1 MQFLFVTDRVENPAS
16 VNVALAYRTLEA
28 LLRQGHSADILELW
42 DGTSPLPDAPAGCT
56 RTLLDFPDE
65 RLMNEI
71 LAYGAKG
78 GTPVPLR
85 LARLACHPAAA
96 RAAVLQLAL
105 HRPRR
110 TTAAKAA
117 IEKLCAAKAY
127 DAVVCVCAPYRA
139 AFALETAR
147 ISAKKLLWQMD
158 PYAGQ
163 HGYKA
168 PGGFAREKQLID
180 AMHRVFIAPT
190 ALPDYAP
197 GAPLYEV
204 RGKMRVLGFPA
215 LVPMPDPAP
224 HEGLRCTFCG
234 SLYPGLR
241 QPDFALALFSALDDP
256 RLTLTM
262 AGRGWQPFAD
272 AARKAGQVLGSRLVL
287 PGPVPPDEAA
297 RMEQDAD
304 ILVSLGNARDEQ
316 MPSKIFAF
324 LGSGKPILHLAAS
337 ESDPVLAFLA
347 QYPLALVLQQKDG
360 VTPEIAARL
369 RAWLDNTQGQ
379 RLPYAETA
387 ALFPAY
393 TPDVTA
399 QALVNGIEK
408 ESL

>member
-1 MQFLFVTDRVENPAS
+1 MDFLFVTDRVENPAG
-16 VNVALAYRTLEA
+16 VDVALAYRTVEA
-28 LLRQGHSADILELW
+28 LRQQGHDADILELW

-56 RTLLDFPDE
+56 RTLLPFPDE

-71 LAYGAKG
+71 LEYGAKG
-78 GTPVPLR
+78 GTPVPKR
-85 LARLACHPAAA
+85 LAKLACHPLAA

-110 TTAAKAA
+110 TTVTKKR
-117 IEKLCAAKAY
+117 IEHLCAAKAY

-139 AFALETAR
+139 AFALEKAR
-147 ISAKKLLWQMD
+147 ITAKKLLWQMD

-163 HGYKA
+163 SGYTA

-180 AMHRVFIAPT
+180 AMHRVYIAPT
-190 ALPDYAP
+190 ALRDYAE

-241 QPDFALALFSALDDP
+241 EPNFALALFAALNDP
-256 RLTLTM
+256 ELTLTM
-262 AGRGWQPFAD
+262 AGRGWKSFS
-272 AARKAGQVLGSRLVL
+272 AATKAAGQVLGSRLVL
-287 PGPVPPDEAA
+287 PGPLPPAEAA
-297 RMEQDAD
+297 ALEQDAD
-304 ILVSLGNARDEQ
+304 VLLNLGNTRDEQ

-337 ESDPVLAFLA
+337 DTDPTLPYLAR
-347 QYPLALVLQQKDG
+347 YPLALVLYAKDG
-360 VTPEIAARL
+360 VTPGVTARL
-369 RAWLDNTQGQ
+369 NRWLHEVRGRQ
-379 RLPYAETA
+379 LPFAETA
-387 ALFPAY
+387 QLYPEF
-393 TPDVTA
+393 TP
-399 QALVNGIEK
+399 EK
-408 ESL
+408 VAEEFLRWI

>member
-1 MQFLFVTDRVENPAS
+1 MDFLFVTDRVENPAG
-16 VNVALAYRTLEA
+16 VDVALAYRTVEA
-28 LLRQGHSADILELW
+28 LRQQGHDADILELW

-56 RTLLDFPDE
+56 RTLLPFPDE

-71 LAYGAKG
+71 LEYGAKG
-78 GTPVPLR
+78 GTPVPKR
-85 LARLACHPAAA
+85 LAKLACHPLAA

-110 TTAAKAA
+110 TTVTKKR
-117 IEKLCAAKAY
+117 IERLCAAKAY

-139 AFALETAR
+139 AFALEKAR
-147 ISAKKLLWQMD
+147 ITAKKLLWQMD

-163 HGYKA
+163 SGYTA

-180 AMHRVFIAPT
+180 AMHRVYIAPT
-190 ALPDYAP
+190 ALRDYAE

-241 QPDFALALFSALDDP
+241 EPNFALALFAALNDP
-256 RLTLTM
+256 ELTLTM
-262 AGRGWQPFAD
+262 AGRGWKSFS
-272 AARKAGQVLGSRLVL
+272 AATKAAGQVLGSRLVL
-287 PGPVPPDEAA
+287 PGPLPPAEAA
-297 RMEQDAD
+297 ALEQDAD
-304 ILVSLGNARDEQ
+304 VLLNLGNTRDEQ

-337 ESDPVLAFLA
+337 DTDPTLPYLAR
-347 QYPLALVLQQKDG
+347 YPLALVLYAKDG
-360 VTPEIAARL
+360 VTPGVTARL
-369 RAWLDNTQGQ
+369 NRWLHEVRGRQ
-379 RLPYAETA
+379 LPFAETA
-387 ALFPAY
+387 QLYPEF
-393 TPDVTA
+393 TP
-399 QALVNGIEK
+399 EK
-408 ESL
+408 VAEEFLRWI

>member
-1 MQFLFVTDRVENPAS
+1 MDFLFVTDRVENPAG
-16 VNVALAYRTLEA
+16 VDVALAYRTVEA
-28 LLRQGHSADILELW
+28 LRQQGHGADILELW

-56 RTLLDFPDE
+56 RTLLPFPDE

-71 LAYGAKG
+71 LEYGAKG
-78 GTPVPLR
+78 GTPVPKR
-85 LARLACHPAAA
+85 LAKLACHPLAA

-110 TTAAKAA
+110 TTVTKKR
-117 IEKLCAAKAY
+117 IERLCAAKAY

-139 AFALETAR
+139 AFVLEKAR
-147 ISAKKLLWQMD
+147 ITAKKLLWQMD

-163 HGYKA
+163 SGYTA

-180 AMHRVFIAPT
+180 AMHRVYIAPT
-190 ALPDYAP
+190 ALRDYAE

-241 QPDFALALFSALDDP
+241 EPNFALALFAALNDP
-256 RLTLTM
+256 ELTLTM
-262 AGRGWQPFAD
+262 AGRGWKSFS
-272 AARKAGQVLGSRLVL
+272 AATKAAGQILGSRLVL
-287 PGPVPPDEAA
+287 PGPLPPAEAA
-297 RMEQDAD
+297 ALEQDAD
-304 ILVSLGNARDEQ
+304 VLLNLGNTRDEQ

-337 ESDPVLAFLA
+337 DTDPTLPYLAR
-347 QYPLALVLQQKDG
+347 YPLALVLYAKDG
-360 VTPEIAARL
+360 VTPGVTARL
-369 RAWLDNTQGQ
+369 NRWLHEVRGRQ
-379 RLPYAETA
+379 LPFAETA
-387 ALFPAY
+387 QLYPEF
-393 TPDVTA
+393 TP
-399 QALVNGIEK
+399 EK
-408 ESL
+408 VAEEFLRWI

>member
-1 MQFLFVTDRVENPAS
+1 MDFLFVTDRVENPAG
-16 VNVALAYRTLEA
+16 VDVALTYRTVEA
-28 LLRQGHSADILELW
+28 LRQQGHDADILELW

-56 RTLLDFPDE
+56 RTLLPFPDE

-71 LAYGAKG
+71 LEYGAKG
-78 GTPVPLR
+78 GTPVPKR
-85 LARLACHPAAA
+85 LAKLACHPLAA

-110 TTAAKAA
+110 TTVTKKR
-117 IEKLCAAKAY
+117 IERLCAAKAY

-139 AFALETAR
+139 AFALEKAR
-147 ISAKKLLWQMD
+147 ITAKKLLWQMD

-163 HGYKA
+163 SGYTA

-180 AMHRVFIAPT
+180 AMHRVYIAPT
-190 ALPDYAP
+190 ALRDYAE

-241 QPDFALALFSALDDP
+241 EPNFALALFAALNDP
-256 RLTLTM
+256 ELTLTM
-262 AGRGWQPFAD
+262 AGRGWKSFS
-272 AARKAGQVLGSRLVL
+272 AATKAAGQVLGSRLVL
-287 PGPVPPDEAA
+287 PGPLPPAEAA
-297 RMEQDAD
+297 ALEQDAD
-304 ILVSLGNARDEQ
+304 VLLNLGNTRDEQ

-337 ESDPVLAFLA
+337 DTDPTLPYLAR
-347 QYPLALVLQQKDG
+347 YPLALVLYAKDG
-360 VTPEIAARL
+360 VTPGVTARL
-369 RAWLDNTQGQ
+369 NRWLHEVRGRQ
-379 RLPYAETA
+379 LPFAETA
-387 ALFPAY
+387 QLYPEF
-393 TPDVTA
+393 TP
-399 QALVNGIEK
+399 EK
-408 ESL
+408 VAEEFLRWI

>member
-1 MQFLFVTDRVENPAS
+1 
-16 VNVALAYRTLEA
+16 
-28 LLRQGHSADILELW
+28 
-42 DGTSPLPDAPAGCT
+42 
-56 RTLLDFPDE
+56 
-65 RLMNEI
+65 
-71 LAYGAKG
+71 
-78 GTPVPLR
+78 
-85 LARLACHPAAA
+85 
-96 RAAVLQLAL
+96 
-105 HRPRR
+105 
-110 TTAAKAA
+110 
-117 IEKLCAAKAY
+117 
-127 DAVVCVCAPYRA
+127 
-139 AFALETAR
+139 
-147 ISAKKLLWQMD
+147 
-158 PYAGQ
+158 
-163 HGYKA
+163 
-168 PGGFAREKQLID
+168 
-180 AMHRVFIAPT
+180 
-190 ALPDYAP
+190 PDYAP

-360 VTPEIAARL
+360 ATPQTVAKL
-369 RAWLDNTQGQ
+369 RAWLDKTQGQ
-379 RLPYAETA
+379 RLPYAKTA

-399 QALVNGIEK
+399 QTLADSIEK

>member
-1 MQFLFVTDRVENPAS
+1 MDFLFVTDRVENPAG
-16 VNVALAYRTLEA
+16 VDVALAYRTVEA
-28 LLRQGHSADILELW
+28 LRQQGHGADILELW

-56 RTLLDFPDE
+56 RTLLPFPDE
-65 RLMNEI
+65 HLMNEI
-71 LAYGAKG
+71 LEYGAKG
-78 GTPVPLR
+78 GTPVPKR
-85 LARLACHPAAA
+85 LAKLACHPLAA

-110 TTAAKAA
+110 TTVTKKR
-117 IEKLCAAKAY
+117 IERLCAAKAY

-139 AFALETAR
+139 AFALEKAR
-147 ISAKKLLWQMD
+147 ITAKKLLWQMD

-163 HGYKA
+163 SGYTA

-180 AMHRVFIAPT
+180 AMHRVYIAPT
-190 ALPDYAP
+190 ALRDYAE

-337 ESDPVLAFLA
+337 DTDPTLPYLAR
-347 QYPLALVLQQKDG
+347 YPLALVLYAKDG
-360 VTPEIAARL
+360 VTPGVTARL
-369 RAWLDNTQGQ
+369 NRWLHEVRGRQ
-379 RLPYAETA
+379 LPYAETA
-387 ALFPAY
+387 QLYPEF
-393 TPDVTA
+393 TP
-399 QALVNGIEK
+399 EK
-408 ESL
+408 VAEEFLRWI

>member
-1 MQFLFVTDRVENPAS
+1 MDFLFVTDRVENPAG
-16 VNVALAYRTLEA
+16 VDVALAYRTVEA
-28 LLRQGHSADILELW
+28 LRQQGHDADILELW

-56 RTLLDFPDE
+56 RTLLPFPDE

-71 LAYGAKG
+71 LEYGAKG
-78 GTPVPLR
+78 GTPVPKR
-85 LARLACHPAAA
+85 LAKLACHPLAA

-110 TTAAKAA
+110 TTVTKKR
-117 IEKLCAAKAY
+117 IERLCAAKAY

-139 AFALETAR
+139 AFALEKAR
-147 ISAKKLLWQMD
+147 ITAKKLLWQMD

-163 HGYKA
+163 SGYTA

-180 AMHRVFIAPT
+180 AMHRVYIAPT
-190 ALPDYAP
+190 ALRDYAE

-241 QPDFALALFSALDDP
+241 EPNFALALFAALNDP
-256 RLTLTM
+256 ELTLTM
-262 AGRGWQPFAD
+262 AGRGWKSFS
-272 AARKAGQVLGSRLVL
+272 AATKAAGQVLGSRLVL
-287 PGPVPPDEAA
+287 PGPLPPAEAA
-297 RMEQDAD
+297 ALEQDAD
-304 ILVSLGNARDEQ
+304 VLLNLGNTRDEQ

-337 ESDPVLAFLA
+337 DTDPTLPYLAR
-347 QYPLALVLQQKDG
+347 YPLALVLYAKDG
-360 VTPEIAARL
+360 VTPGVTARL
-369 RAWLDNTQGQ
+369 NRWLHEVRGRQ
-379 RLPYAETA
+379 LPYAETA
-387 ALFPAY
+387 QLYPEF
-393 TPDVTA
+393 TP
-399 QALVNGIEK
+399 EK
-408 ESL
+408 VAEEFLRWI